1 MTTSETKENPIHT
14 LRDAC
19 KAFNEA
25 VANYDLSMTD
35 GVNVHGAISG
45 VIGHAENVRATAEA
59 LCSELER
66 NDNPTP
72 DDVFQAANNAAF
84 IRLAD
89 DKEWL
94 RIDAVDGGI
103 DGDVTY
109 PLTILAHNENT
120 EAEGAQRLLIDE
132 IDPKAVSFQ
141 RLVEFKL

>member
-25 VANYDLSMTD
+25 VANYDLSMVD
-35 GVNVHGAISG
+35 GCNVQGAISG
-45 VIGHAENVRATAEA
+45 VIGYAENVRTTAEA

-72 DDVFQAANNAAF
+72 DDVFQAANNAAY
-84 IRLAD
+84 IRVAD

-94 RIDAVDGGI
+94 RIDAVDGGA
-103 DGDVTY
+103 DGDVVY
-109 PLTILAHNENT
+109 PLTILAHNENS
-120 EAEGAQRLLIDE
+120 EVEGSRRLLIDE
-132 IDPKAVSFQ
+132 IDPKQVSFM
-141 RLVEFKL
+141 RLTQFKL